1 MRIGDGLIR
10 AFVKNSEHTEDAGV
24 RAAYGT
30 LAGVT
35 DILCNVFLF
44 AVKFTAGLIMAST
57 AVTADA
63 FNNLSDAFSSVVSL
77 VGVRVAS
84 RPADE
89 EHPFGHG
96 RIEYAASLIV
106 AVVII
111 VVGVEFFRTSVDK
124 ILHPTALTVSVTAV
138 IFLVLSILVKF
149 WMYLFNRNIGKRMKS
164 TLFSATAADAAFDM
178 LTTAV
183 TLVSVVVYAVLR
195 VNIDGICGLI
205 VSVVVIWAGIGI
217 AKDMINPLI
226 GEPMPEEFRERMEK
240 TVTEIPGVEG
250 VHDLIVHNYGPGR
263 YMATIHAEVSRKMSL
278 DEAHAIAD
286 KAERKVKKEMNVFL
300 VVHID
305 PVEIH
310 DQKVME
316 IREKISG
323 IIKDTDPSLS
333 FHDFHVKHGK
343 TDRNELEITFDLCVP
358 YAYSEEKENE
368 TAYRIMDSMRRENPR
383 WHCVITIDR
392 GMVPET
398 SISSSGRD

>member
-278 DEAHAIAD
+278 DEAHAISD
-286 KAERKVKKEMNVFL
+286 KAERKVKKEMNVFM

-368 TAYRIMDSMRRENPR
+368 TAYRIMDSIRRENPR

>member
-1 MRIGDGLIR
+1 MRVGDGLIR

-124 ILHPTALTVSVTAV
+124 ILHPAALTVSVTAV

-149 WMYLFNRNIGKRMKS
+149 WMYLFNRNIGNRMKS

-183 TLVSVVVYAVLR
+183 TLVSVVVYAVLQ

-240 TVTEIPGVEG
+240 MVTEIPGVEG

-368 TAYRIMDSMRRENPR
+368 TAYRIMDSIRRENPR

-398 SISSSGRD
+398 SISSAGRD